1 MSQEGSK
8 WIISYNLLTNGVNW
22 GYNPVTNH
30 LLTSSDIQVVVFWW
44 FPPEWMFAVALF
56 WPVEKAQE
64 SWVLPG
70 EYVDERQHHGVNKRL
85 KTMMTR
91 SWFQIILL
99 LSPRNL
105 KIPIFD
111 LFLFNDVEIT
121 TVWRYMSCL
130 LYLFFMFHW
139 FFTTEESCR
148 FLVGLKGVQIYYE
161 KQLCCYCWYTKIL
174 FLVGDAS
181 NIRDMFFFF
190 FRDIFMT
197 STGAGV
203 FGQQVWKLEKLKLQE
218 NTCSL
223 WNLIY
228 MYVYLYIY
236 HSFIYTYL
244 DNISIEFQIQKC

>member
-1 MSQEGSK
+1 
-8 WIISYNLLTNGVNW
+8 
-22 GYNPVTNH
+22 
-30 LLTSSDIQVVVFWW
+30 
-44 FPPEWMFAVALF
+44 MFAVALF

-70 EYVDERQHHGVNKRL
+70 EYVDERQHHGVNKKL
-85 KTMMTR
+85 KTMMSR
-91 SWFQIILL
+91 SWFQIISL

-111 LFLFNDVEIT
+111 FFLFNDVETT

-130 LYLFFMFHW
+130 YLLFMFHC

-148 FLVGLKGVQIYYE
+148 FLVGLKWVQIYLWE
-161 KQLCCYCWYTKIL
+161 AALVLLLIHNNPVPCWGRFKYLGHFSFREIL
-174 FLVGDAS
+174 WYRLVQEL
-181 NIRDMFFFF
+181 
-190 FRDIFMT
+190 
-197 STGAGV
+197 

-228 MYVYLYIY
+228 VTLLHIVYKYMYVYCTYTIHMYIY
-236 HSFIYTYL
+236 IYKFIYL
-244 DNISIEFQIQKC
+244 NNISIEFQIQKC